1 MQARENW
8 LRTVEFRYPEW
19 IPCTVNLAPLAWKTH
34 RQDLEKIVLAHPR
47 IFPGYQE
54 GAVHFDRMPLGYRAG
69 EYFIDKWGCG
79 RLSIEEGIAGQ
90 VIDYPLAD
98 WSALAT
104 FKAPD
109 PTTGTLDPITQ
120 GLSAMMQGREGPM
133 TWEETEISFRG
144 RRERGELAKGDGE
157 KLFDRLYFLRGFEN
171 LMMDFATEPPELAQL
186 FAILQD
192 YELRLIE
199 KWLQIGVDAISFH
212 TDFATQQGLMI
223 RPASF
228 RKYLKPLF
236 AALCQPCRRAGVH
249 VYLSSDGR
257 MLDVVDDLIEC
268 GVSVHDPQLR
278 PNTVAGIARAY
289 KRKLCASVDLD
300 QQGFPFMTAA
310 KIREQVKEVV
320 GAVALPEGGLML
332 SASINDTIVPLRNVE
347 AIIEAMEEFCFP

>member
-19 IPCTVNLAPLAWKTH
+19 IPCSVNLSPLAWKTH
-34 RQDLEKIVLAHPR
+34 RQDLEKVVLAHPR

-54 GAVHFDRMPLGYRAG
+54 GSVQYDRMPLGYREG

-79 RLSIEEGIAGQ
+79 RLCIEDGIAGQ
-90 VIDYPLAD
+90 VVDYPLAD
-98 WSALAT
+98 WRALAT
-104 FKAPD
+104 FTAPD
-109 PTTGTLDPITQ
+109 PTSGTLDPITQ
-120 GLSAMMQGREGPM
+120 GLSAIMQGRDGPM
-133 TWEETEISFRG
+133 TWEEAEVSFRE
-144 RRERGELAKGDGE
+144 RRARGELTKGDGE

-171 LMMDFATEPPELAQL
+171 LMMDLATEPPELAQL

-192 YELRLIE
+192 YELRLID
-199 KWLQIGVDAISFH
+199 KWLEIGVDFISFH
-212 TDFATQQGLMI
+212 TDFATQHGLMI

-236 AALCQPCRRAGVH
+236 AALFRPGRQAGVH

-289 KRKLCASVDLD
+289 KGKLCASVDLD
-300 QQGFPFMTAA
+300 QQGFPFMTEAE
-310 KIREQVKEVV
+310 IREQIKEVIDTV
-320 GAVALPEGGLML
+320 GSPEGGLML
-332 SASINDTIVPLRNVE
+332 VANINDTMVSLQKIETIV
-347 AIIEAMEEFCFP
+347 EAMEEFCFP